1 MEKFNLILK
10 NELYNKYVMKN
21 KVCEKKRKYCLHDMQ
36 HFLDVAR
43 IAYILKLENS
53 LDISKDIIYAAAL
66 LHDIGKWQQYKS
78 GIPHEEASAVLSE
91 DIMTQCGYDPLEI
104 SVVTKAIREHRAEG
118 EGKSLL
124 GEIIYKSDKA
134 SRNCFLCKAE
144 ESCSWDKDKKNRYIK
159 Y

>member
-10 NELYNKYVMKN
+10 NGLYNKYLQDN
-21 KVCEKKRKYCLHDMQ
+21 ETCEKNRIYCLHDMR

-53 LDISKDIIYAAAL
+53 LDIGKDIIYAAAL
-66 LHDIGKWQQYKS
+66 LHDIGKWQQYRS
-78 GIPHEEASAVLSE
+78 GIPHEEASAGLSE
-91 DIMTQCGYDPLEI
+91 EILVQSGYDESEREVI
-104 SVVTKAIREHRAEG
+104 IRAIREHRSEG

-124 GEIIYKSDKA
+124 GELIYKSDKL
-134 SRNCFLCKAE
+134 SRNCFICKAE
-144 ESCSWDKDKKNRYIK
+144 ASCNWDEGKKNKYIK